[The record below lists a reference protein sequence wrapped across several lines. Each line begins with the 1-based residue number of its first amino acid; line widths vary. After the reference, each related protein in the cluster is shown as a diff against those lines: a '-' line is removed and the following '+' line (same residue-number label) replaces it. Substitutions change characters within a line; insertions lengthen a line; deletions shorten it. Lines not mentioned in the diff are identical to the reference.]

1 MSDSLFDDLTDVY
14 EAMINWPK
22 RLAHEAPFLRQL
34 FEDAGARNVV
44 DTACG
49 AGQHAAMFHDWGLRV
64 EGADISSNMLQ
75 RARDLHGEPPGLR
88 WGERGFDQPIE
99 SDEPLDAAIC
109 IGNSLALAP
118 DSATAQKAMRQM
130 LAAVRDGGIVVVHV
144 LNIWRL
150 PDGPCVWQ
158 KCRRAVISDRE
169 VLIVK
174 GVHRCGSRGYVEMVV
189 AEISGDPEMHSE
201 SFSFLG
207 FEAADLERMATEGGA
222 TTVNFYGGYQN
233 RPFVREKSVD
243 LIMVAKR

>member
-1 MSDSLFDDLTDVY
+1 MSDNLFDDLTDVY

-22 RLAHEAPFLRQL
+22 RLAHEEPFFRRL
-34 FEDAGARNVV
+34 FEDAGARHVV

-49 AGQHAAMFHDWGLRV
+49 AGQHVAMFHDWGLRV
-64 EGADISSNMLQ
+64 EGADISSSMLQ

-88 WGERGFDQPIE
+88 WVERGFDQPIE
-99 SDEPLDAAIC
+99 PAEPIDAAIC

-174 GVHRCGSRGYVEMVV
+174 GVHRCGSQGHVEMVV
-189 AEISGDPEMHSE
+189 AETTGDPEMHSE
-201 SFSFLG
+201 SFPFLG
-207 FEAADLERMATEGGA
+207 LEATDLERMATEGGA
-222 TTVNFYGGYQN
+222 TTVNFYGGYKN
-233 RPFVREKSVD
+233 RPFVRENSVD
-243 LIMVAKR
+243 LVMVATR

>member
-1 MSDSLFDDLTDVY
+1 MTDNLFHDLTNVY

-22 RLAHEAPFLRQL
+22 RLAHEEPFFRQL
-34 FEDAGARNVV
+34 FEDAEVRNVV

-49 AGQHAAMFHDWGLRV
+49 TGQHAAMFHHWGLRV
-64 EGADISSNMLQ
+64 EGADISGNMLQ

-88 WGERGFDQPIE
+88 WVERGFDRPID
-99 SDEPLDAAIC
+99 SVEPFDAAIC

-118 DSATAQKAMRQM
+118 DHATAERAIRQM

-144 LNIWRL
+144 LNIWRF

-174 GVHRCGSRGYVEMVV
+174 GVHRCGSKGHIEMVV
-189 AEISGDPEMHSE
+189 AETTGEPVLHSE
-201 SFSFLG
+201 SVSFLG
-207 FEAADLERMATEGGA
+207 FEATELERMAIEGGA
-222 TTVNFYGGYQN
+222 TSVRSYGDYQN
-233 RPFVREKSVD
+233 GPFAREKSVD
-243 LIMVAKR
+243 LIMLAKR